1 MLKLF
6 SILQTVRESCPNSRI
21 PNQPSISLLF
31 HTVICVVFRPDGEEL
46 AVSSLDGQLSF
57 WNVANAVQTGSI
69 EGRHDL
75 EVGRRE
81 WDKVT
86 AKTLTGG
93 M

>member
-1 MLKLF
+1 MYMF
-6 SILQTVRESCPNSRI
+6 S
-21 PNQPSISLLF
+21 
-31 HTVICVVFRPDGEEL
+31 HTVVCAIFRPDGEEL

-81 WDKVT
+81 GDRVT
-86 AKTLTGG
+86 AKKLTGG

>member
-1 MLKLF
+1 MGLH
-6 SILQTVRESCPNSRI
+6 VREINT
-21 PNQPSISLLF
+21 
-31 HTVICVVFRPDGEEL
+31 HTHTHTHTHLYTVVCVIFRPDGDEL

-81 WDKVT
+81 GDRVT
-86 AKTLTGG
+86 ANKLTGG
-93 M
+93 V